1 LLTTKKNKIKP
12 LQMKNIITLFTILIT
27 AFAGAQNI
35 VEKTIGEFS
44 TLKVYDL
51 IHVKMIKSDVDKVTI
66 TGTNAK
72 NVQVVNKS
80 GKLKI
85 RMNLEESFDGSNT
98 TVTLYYT
105 KIDVID
111 ANEGAYITVQD
122 TIKQFDLKLK
132 AQEGGTIK
140 LSLDVTYTDI
150 KAVTGGIIE
159 VKGKSKNQKI
169 NLTTGGIFKGKNCQS
184 ENTEIIIKAA
194 GEAHINAT
202 EGIEIKIRAG
212 GDVYIYGNPKKVDES
227 KVFGG
232 RIKHIT
238 E

>member
-1 LLTTKKNKIKP
+1 MRKLATI
-12 LQMKNIITLFTILIT
+12 FTVLIT
-27 AFAGAQNI
+27 AFTFGQNTI
-35 VEKTIGEFS
+35 EKTIGEFS
-44 TLKVYDL
+44 SLKVYDL
-51 IHVKMIKSDVDKVTI
+51 IHVKMIKSDIDKVII

-85 RMNLEESFDGSNT
+85 RMNLKEGFDGSNT

-105 KIDVID
+105 KIDLID
-111 ANEGAYITVQD
+111 ANEGAFITVQD
-122 TIKQFDLKLK
+122 VIKQFDLELK

-140 LSLDVTYTDI
+140 LNIDVTYSGI

-169 NLTTGGIFKGKNCQS
+169 NLSTGAFFKGKNCQS
-184 ENTEIIIKAA
+184 ENSEIIIKAA

-202 EGIEIKIRAG
+202 EGVEVRIRAG

-232 RIKHIT
+232 RIKYIT